1 MVSVLP
7 GHHRRGV
14 TGWAYRRLGREGGSA
29 GALGAGLVGPRP
41 RRLRRA
47 GRVKRDDPD
56 RVEGKEC
63 LEGAAHA
70 CLI

>member
-1 MVSVLP
+1 MLP

-14 TGWAYRRLGREGGSA
+14 TGWAYRRLGREDGSA
-29 GALGAGLVGPRP
+29 RALGAGLVGPRP

-47 GRVKRDDPD
+47 GRVRRDHPD

-70 CLI
+70 CFI